1 MNIQQIA
8 SIAPSP
14 RQLAWQKMEFYAF
27 AHFGMNTFTGS
38 EWGDGSAPAS
48 LFAPSDFDANQW
60 VQCVKSAGMKGLILT
75 CKHHDG
81 FCLWPSQ
88 YTDYSVK
95 NSPWKDGKGD
105 VVQEVSQA
113 CKRHGIAFGVYLSP
127 GDRHEATYGQGEAYN
142 TFYKNQLRELAS
154 NYGDIFCFWFD
165 GACGEGANGKKQVY
179 DWEGYYSIIRQLQP
193 NAVISVCGPDV
204 RWCGNEA
211 GVCRTSEWSVVPAAL
226 QDAERTAEKSQK
238 EDDGKFSRKI
248 TSCDEDLGS
257 RKAIDGCES
266 LVWYPAEVDTS
277 IRVGWFYHP
286 EQDTELRSL
295 EELKEIYYNSVGA
308 NACLLLNIPPDT
320 RGRFAQPDVLR
331 LQELG
336 EYLGRTFSNNLAI
349 HGTAWATDSLQGH
362 SPRNVLSY
370 EEHLFWQPT
379 PGQEQAQLTLEFPQP
394 ISFSHV
400 VLKEHLPSGQ
410 RIEAFRLL
418 ADGKEIF
425 SGTVVGYQRICRF
438 SPVTAQRI
446 TIDITESRFCPTLQQ
461 VCVYP

>member
-1 MNIQQIA
+1 M
-8 SIAPSP
+8 
-14 RQLAWQKMEFYAF
+14 
-27 AHFGMNTFTGS
+27 
-38 EWGDGSAPAS
+38 
-48 LFAPSDFDANQW
+48 
-60 VQCVKSAGMKGLILT
+60 
-75 CKHHDG
+75 
-81 FCLWPSQ
+81 
-88 YTDYSVK
+88 
-95 NSPWKDGKGD
+95 GKGD

-127 GDRHEATYGQGEAYN
+127 WDRHEATYGQGEAYN

-349 HGTAWATDSLQGH
+349 HGTAWATDSLQGYC
-362 SPRNVLSY
+362 PCNVLSC
-370 EEHLFWQPT
+370 EEHLF
-379 PGQEQAQLTLEFPQP
+379 GNLHRAR
-394 ISFSHV
+394 SKHN
-400 VLKEHLPSGQ
+400 
-410 RIEAFRLL
+410 
-418 ADGKEIF
+418 
-425 SGTVVGYQRICRF
+425 
-438 SPVTAQRI
+438 
-446 TIDITESRFCPTLQQ
+446 
-461 VCVYP
+461 